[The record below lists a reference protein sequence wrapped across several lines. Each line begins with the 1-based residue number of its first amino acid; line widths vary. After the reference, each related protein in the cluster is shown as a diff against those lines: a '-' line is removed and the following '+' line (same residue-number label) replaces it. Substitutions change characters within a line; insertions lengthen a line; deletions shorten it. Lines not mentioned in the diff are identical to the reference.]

1 MTREEKIKAF
11 EMKVDGYSLTEIAD
25 ELGYTK
31 QWISAMFQW
40 VMEEKRNKFNVV
52 YPEIQKFMI
61 NNQHTFTT
69 IAEQL
74 CYTISTV
81 SLYLRGKQKPS
92 TAFIEAMENLTHIDR
107 KKLFRR
113 EDNVQM

>member
-1 MTREEKIKAF
+1 MTRQEKIKAF
-11 EMKVDGYSLTEIAD
+11 EMKMDGYSLSEIAD

-31 QWISAMFQW
+31 QWISSMFQW

-61 NNQHTFTT
+61 NKQYTFTM
-69 IAEQL
+69 IAEQI
-74 CYTISTV
+74 CYTVSTV

-92 TAFIEAMENLTHIDR
+92 DAFVKAMEQLTHIDR
-107 KKLFRR
+107 EKLFRR